1 MYEIIIRVKE
11 LSINSRFFCS
21 GWLRICHK
29 TVKLN
34 RAVALNLFCLTQKKK
49 KKGCYYSGWVNVVEL
64 FCKTKK

>member
-1 MYEIIIRVKE
+1 MYEIIIGVKE

-34 RAVALNLFCLTQKKK
+34 RAVALNLFCLMEKKK
-49 KKGCYYSGWVNVVEL
+49 KK
-64 FCKTKK
+64 KTVLLQRLGKRG